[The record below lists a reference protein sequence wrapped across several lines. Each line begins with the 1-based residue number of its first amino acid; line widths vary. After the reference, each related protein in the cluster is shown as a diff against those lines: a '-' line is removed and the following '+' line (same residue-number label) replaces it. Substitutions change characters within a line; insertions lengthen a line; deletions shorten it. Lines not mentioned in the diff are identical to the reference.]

1 MLRLSYKA
9 ARTMGDKPDVNS
21 QMSGFT
27 NTIPTMTNRKRLATA
42 EDPTAEDSAAIGQ
55 QRLEAQDPTAGNP
68 IRAIQFARGAALTRH
83 ARKFATPIASS
94 HNVRSVA
101 KQAQTLTSVRWSALK
116 RNARLFVRTLV
127 RMNTV
132 HGVRLNAWSRSVL

>member
-1 MLRLSYKA
+1 
-9 ARTMGDKPDVNS
+9 MGGKPDVNS
-21 QMSGFT
+21 QMSGFR
-27 NTIPTMTNRKRLATA
+27 NTIPAMINRKRLATA
-42 EDPTAEDSAAIGQ
+42 EDPTAEDPAAIGQ
-55 QRLEAQDPTAGNP
+55 QGPEAEDNP

-83 ARKFATPIASS
+83 AHKFATPTASS
-94 HNVRSVA
+94 HNVRSAA

-116 RNARLFVRTLV
+116 RSARLFVRTLV